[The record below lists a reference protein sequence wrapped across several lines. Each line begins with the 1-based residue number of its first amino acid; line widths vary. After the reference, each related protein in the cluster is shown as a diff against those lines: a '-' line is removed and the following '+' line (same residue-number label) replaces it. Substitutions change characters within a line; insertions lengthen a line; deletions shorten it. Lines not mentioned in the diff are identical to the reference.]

1 MITISEYDVVVA
13 GGGTA
18 GVAAAIAAAR
28 NGADTLLIEK
38 YGFLGGTM
46 TAGLVNPFMTFH
58 AGNRQIIKG
67 IFQEIID
74 HLKDMGGYDEK
85 TKASE
90 NQAMTL
96 VLDQMVKEA
105 GVRLLLHTYV
115 TDVIL
120 TKMNKVRGVEIY
132 NKSGRQ
138 VVLGKVTVDATGDGD
153 VAVMAGAP
161 YEKGRKEDGLM
172 QPMTLNF
179 DLAGVD
185 EEKMPS
191 REEINRAYKEAK
203 ERGEIT
209 CPREDVLWFYT
220 VRRGIIHFN
229 TTRVVMVDG
238 TKVEDLTRAEI
249 EGRRQMFEIVD
260 WLKRTFKAFKNAYI
274 VRSGV
279 QIGVRETR
287 RIIGEYVLT
296 AEDILKAR
304 KFPDPICRGNYPID
318 IHNPKG
324 EGTIL
329 KFPPP
334 GDYYEIPYRCIVPL
348 KVDNLLIGSRCISAT
363 HEAYSAVRIMPIVM
377 AIGQAAGTA
386 AGLTGLFGY
395 FLGASLLGN
404 IGIAYVVDNFESYD
418 NIKCDCGESVKLQ
431 DLKTC
436 ESILHE
442 HFEYYLIIGA
452 KCSKCGKNP
461 FIIFNSPGNKEIPSG
476 LKSLFE

>member
-1 MITISEYDVVVA
+1 LITISEYDVVVA

-85 TKASE
+85 TKAFDNE
-90 NQAMTL
+90 AMKL

-161 YEKGRKEDGLM
+161 YEKGRREDGLT

-179 DLAGVD
+179 RVGGVD
-185 EEKMPS
+185 VERMPP
-191 REEINRAYKEAK
+191 RDEINKLFEEAK
-203 ERGEIT
+203 AKGELSI
-209 CPREDVLWFYT
+209 PRENILYFPT
-220 VRRGIIHFN
+220 TRKSEIHFN
-229 TTRVVMVDG
+229 TTRIVMVDG
-238 TKVEDLTRAEI
+238 TKAEDLTYAET
-249 EGRRQMFEIVD
+249 EGRRQMVELMKFLKEKVPGFE
-260 WLKRTFKAFKNAYI
+260 NAYLLTSAFQ
-274 VRSGV
+274 V
-279 QIGVRETR
+279 GVRETR
-287 RIIGEYVLT
+287 RIIGEYILT
-296 AEDILKAR
+296 EEDIVKAR
-304 KFPDPICRGNYPID
+304 KFKDTIAKGSYPID

-324 EGTIL
+324 EGTVI
-329 KFPPP
+329 KRPPP
-334 GDYYEIPYRCIVPL
+334 GESYDIPYRCIVPK
-348 KVDNLLIGSRCISAT
+348 KVDNLLVAGRCVSST
-363 HEAYSAVRIMPIVM
+363 HEAQAAIRVIPIVV

-386 AGLTGLFGY
+386 AALAVRLNIPPRE
-395 FLGASLLGN
+395 LDVSLLQ
-404 IGIAYVVDNFESYD
+404 ETLE
-418 NIKCDCGESVKLQ
+418 KQ
-431 DLKTC
+431 
-436 ESILHE
+436 
-442 HFEYYLIIGA
+442 GA
-452 KCSKCGKNP
+452 V
-461 FIIFNSPGNKEIPSG
+461 
-476 LKSLFE
+476 LR